1 MLDEEQQKKKTKQK
15 QKHQAQPP
23 DFTKTE
29 ILLLLSYLF
38 SYGMMT
44 CSYVIM
50 SYFFWER
57 EGEFAMFVQAL

>member
-1 MLDEEQQKKKTKQK
+1 MLDEEQQEKKEKP
-15 QKHQAQPP
+15 HQAQPP
-23 DFTKTE
+23 DLRVTE

-57 EGEFAMFVQAL
+57 EGEFAVFVQAL